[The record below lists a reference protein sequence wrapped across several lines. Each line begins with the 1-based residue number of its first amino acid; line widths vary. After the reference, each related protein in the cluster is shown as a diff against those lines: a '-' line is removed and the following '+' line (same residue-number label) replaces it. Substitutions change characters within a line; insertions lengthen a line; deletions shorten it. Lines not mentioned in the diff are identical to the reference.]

1 MSFYQRLQNLAKD
14 KGISFREIEENLDYP
29 KNTLYSYKTK
39 DPSGKRL
46 VELSRYFGVSTDYLL
61 GEDSVQ
67 RVIKTETHL
76 SGKESKA
83 IHANVLFENLA
94 QANSVV
100 LYAMLNEKNK
110 EKVTNY
116 ISDLTLTEDIERLAD
131 YKIDE
136 QDMKFA
142 DIGTI
147 SFFKYEEK

>member
-100 LYAMLNEKNK
+100 LYAMLNEKNNILYYYVFVFVFLPENSK
-110 EKVTNY
+110 ARHND
-116 ISDLTLTEDIERLAD
+116 SLPQL
-131 YKIDE
+131 
-136 QDMKFA
+136 
-142 DIGTI
+142 G
-147 SFFKYEEK
+147 